1 LWGHTAGVARAGVA
15 GRGRAV
21 SVSQV
26 GGEVRVWELESI
38 ATKTSAEE
46 KPCVGIVESVR
57 LENASTAHVGKELFL
72 DGIQSKTPM
81 SVDWVGFDE
90 EKVLVVTRDQEREQN
105 VTLYDFTF

>member
-1 LWGHTAGVARAGVA
+1 VA

-38 ATKTSAEE
+38 AAEISKADAQADSSAV
-46 KPCVGIVESVR
+46 VGIVESVR
-57 LENASTAHVGKELFL
+57 VENASVNSRAGNELYL
-72 DGIQSKTPM
+72 DRMPSRIPST
-81 SVDWVGFDE
+81 VEWIGFDD
-90 EKVLVVTRDQEREQN
+90 EKVLVVTSDRERDKN